1 MKKYIIIIV
10 LLVTNIIT
18 LISLNKMSERA
29 SMHMKETNHIYNVME
44 GLLDRIFE
52 DDSTY
57 FLDVLIE
64 SQEYMEY
71 EELKY

>member
-29 SMHMKETNHIYNVME
+29 SMHMKEANHIYIM
-44 GLLDRIFE
+44 
-52 DDSTY
+52 
-57 FLDVLIE
+57 
-64 SQEYMEY
+64 
-71 EELKY
+71 